1 MDRRGGGCG
10 RCEQINKAM
19 GQRWQNP
26 VIPKQH
32 LNKSM
37 SAFFQLMRPISSAF
51 TSDTLLVGGS
61 PDKGPRTRAELDSM
75 PLSKPSLVVSV
86 AGARVV
92 NTERSF
98 VFQVDSENG
107 GPRALPPLGYELAGH
122 EAPC

>member
-1 MDRRGGGCG
+1 
-10 RCEQINKAM
+10 M

-32 LNKSM
+32 LDKKSM
-37 SAFFQLMRPISSAF
+37 SAFFQLMRPISYAF

-92 NTERSF
+92 NNERSF

-107 GPRALPPLGYELAGH
+107 GHYLL
-122 EAPC
+122 